1 MFSRLVGQ
9 FHQSI
14 DATVKTTA
22 VNERIRDIV
31 LSRPTETPEGG
42 NADQLLS
49 VACLEALQRALGN
62 LPNKIDWQVYDYCAA
77 ITRLY
82 GTYEDFVNELIK
94 AYIVMLPDLYTVAQL
109 PETITVNH
117 RTGIGQILLNLGT
130 RRQYRN
136 VGEEDAIRALSTARG
151 DGAGYRLIPE
161 AFLVDRLNYR
171 MDVLGSLFGSLDIEN
186 VPNAIALH
194 PEVRDFLGKERG
206 ESDSATSEL
215 ENFVKSRNLASHG
228 MPEQILSTDELKKMG
243 RFLKVVATAL
253 NDIVTAKIERRHLAL
268 GHYTRLGQVTEVY
281 HQGVVGIFRLEN
293 EKISI
298 GDQLFSFSKEN
309 HIRVK
314 VMSLQLDGVSV
325 QSVEPQTS
333 GEIGAEFDRKI
344 RVGAEIRRIAI
355 PESKSE
361 VREVELVTTPGP
373 EEETQA
379 ATIAQTREDDPLL
392 ESDSDLSAEVPRDTE
407 A

>member
-1 MFSRLVGQ
+1 
-9 FHQSI
+9 
-14 DATVKTTA
+14 
-22 VNERIRDIV
+22 
-31 LSRPTETPEGG
+31 
-42 NADQLLS
+42 
-49 VACLEALQRALGN
+49 
-62 LPNKIDWQVYDYCAA
+62 
-77 ITRLY
+77 
-82 GTYEDFVNELIK
+82 
-94 AYIVMLPDLYTVAQL
+94 
-109 PETITVNH
+109 
-117 RTGIGQILLNLGT
+117 
-130 RRQYRN
+130 
-136 VGEEDAIRALSTARG
+136 
-151 DGAGYRLIPE
+151 
-161 AFLVDRLNYR
+161 
-171 MDVLGSLFGSLDIEN
+171 
-186 VPNAIALH
+186 
-194 PEVRDFLGKERG
+194 
-206 ESDSATSEL
+206 
-215 ENFVKSRNLASHG
+215 